1 MSGSTSMGDE
11 PNALAT
17 PTPGAI
23 QRLEGARAS
32 ERRQTRFYRAL
43 AAEAV
48 ESGDLSGEDRLNDL
62 HADEQHHLARLTARL
77 LELGLTPAPL
87 PEPPLMGST
96 LPWPE
101 WEDAARRLIEQ
112 RNLGGEAAL
121 AVQHCF
127 GRCALG
133 PNILI
138 ERWRGGRLD
147 PRARAALAE
156 NRDHPDLGFEGN
168 VRPEDVELII
178 SAYLVTGRAKP
189 A

>member
-1 MSGSTSMGDE
+1 MGDE

-23 QRLEGARAS
+23 QRLEGARAA

-101 WEDAARRLIEQ
+101 WEDAARRLEEEEIQLYEGLLEAGGLDSDTLGIVEEILASE
-112 RNLGGEAAL
+112 RHHARVLGGKWVPAS
-121 AVQHCF
+121 
-127 GRCALG
+127 
-133 PNILI
+133 P
-138 ERWRGGRLD
+138 GG
-147 PRARAALAE
+147 
-156 NRDHPDLGFEGN
+156 G
-168 VRPEDVELII
+168 VDV
-178 SAYLVTGRAKP
+178 
-189 A
+189 

>member
-23 QRLEGARAS
+23 QRLEGARAA

-96 LPWPE
+96 LPWPA
-101 WEDAARRLIEQ
+101 WDDAARRLEEEEIRLYEGLLEAGGLDSDTLGIVEEILASE
-112 RNLGGEAAL
+112 RHHARVLGGKWVPAS
-121 AVQHCF
+121 
-127 GRCALG
+127 
-133 PNILI
+133 P
-138 ERWRGGRLD
+138 GG
-147 PRARAALAE
+147 
-156 NRDHPDLGFEGN
+156 G
-168 VRPEDVELII
+168 VED
-178 SAYLVTGRAKP
+178 
-189 A
+189 